1 MNTEDYVSYPIAIA
15 LKKAGFDEP
24 CQMYYT
30 HEDAHDGAVWLTG
43 DPRSP
48 QDYNAPQEDD
58 CPFARPICSAPTLW
72 QAAKWLRNK
81 CGLHVAVYPCMDSAS
96 DADGQ
101 VCDKWQFWFFNVM
114 QVSTARFL
122 VDGEGQFDSY
132 EQALS
137 EGIKSALELI
147 KKGE

>member
-1 MNTEDYVSYPIAIA
+1 MIDYCDYNLS
-15 LKKAGFDEP
+15 LKLRDCGFDEP
-24 CQMYYT
+24 CIAQWAC
-30 HEDAHDGAVWLTG
+30 EPDGKPMLLGSTAFVF
-43 DPRSP
+43 S
-48 QDYNAPQEDD
+48 NAELKGRDVT
-58 CPFARPICSAPTLW
+58 APLLFHA
-72 QAAKWLRNK
+72 QKWLRNK

-96 DADGQ
+96 DADSQ
-101 VCDKWQFWFFNVM
+101 VCDEWQFWFFDIM

-122 VDGEGQFDSY
+122 MDGEGHFDSY

>member
-1 MNTEDYVSYPIAIA
+1 MNEDYCNYKLSLA
-15 LKKAGFDEP
+15 LKAAGFDEP
-24 CQMYYT
+24 CIAQWAC
-30 HEDAHDGAVWLTG
+30 EPDGKPMLLGSTAFVF
-43 DPRSP
+43 S
-48 QDYNAPQEDD
+48 NAELKGRDVT
-58 CPFARPICSAPTLW
+58 APLLF
-72 QAAKWLRNK
+72 QAQKWLRNK
-81 CGLHVAVYPCMDSAS
+81 CGLHVAVYPCMDSSS

-101 VCDKWQFWFFNVM
+101 VCDEWQFWFFDIM

-122 VDGEGQFDSY
+122 VDGEGRFDSY